1 MKGGVIDQSADDA
14 AAFGLDLGQPP
25 PPEHFEV
32 EPDAWNAMQMF
43 LRCQTQWRTGPNG
56 VIGLDYLALDLM
68 FRLYGA
74 SDPATML
81 EDIQVV
87 EGEILAIAQQEGG

>member
-1 MKGGVIDQSADDA
+1 MIDQSADDA

-25 PPEHFEV
+25 SPEHFEV
-32 EPDAWNAMQMF
+32 EPDVWDAIQMF

-56 VIGLDYLALDLM
+56 VIGLDYLALDLL

-81 EDIQVV
+81 QDIQVI
-87 EGEILAIAQQEGG
+87 EGEILAIAQQGAG